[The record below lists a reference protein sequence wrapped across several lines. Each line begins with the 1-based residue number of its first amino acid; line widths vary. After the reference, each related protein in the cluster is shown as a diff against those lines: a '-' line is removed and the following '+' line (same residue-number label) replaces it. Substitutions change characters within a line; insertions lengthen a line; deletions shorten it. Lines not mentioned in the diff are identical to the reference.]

1 MTPEQPSSVAAA
13 AKRHGMEVID
23 TLTADAL
30 RAEAATDARSQRP
43 RPRPRSK
50 RQSKMQ

>member
-23 TLTADAL
+23 TLTADACVPK
-30 RAEAATDARSQRP
+30 P
-43 RPRPRSK
+43 RPTPDRSGRGARPRSK